1 MRHYNFAPLILP
13 APMVARVRPLLT
25 VLTLAVLAALA
36 VGPDP
41 ASAPEPQAAVA
52 AEPRPQLPW
61 GGRRIFPDSRVVA
74 FYGAPQNRALGI
86 LGIGRPRDAA
96 RKLRRQMRPYRRAK
110 LPVRPAFELLA
121 TIALANP
128 GAGGKYRGRQSPEVI
143 GRYLRAARRAGAILI
158 LDIQPGR
165 SDFMTEARALRR
177 WLREPDVSLALDP
190 EWNMGPRGVPGTRIG
205 SVDATMV
212 NRVGA
217 YMDRIVRRRDLPQKL
232 LLVHKFTDTM
242 VRRQRLLRQRR
253 RVALTFSV
261 DGVGGSKIKIDKY
274 RYFTRKPDGIW
285 DAFKI
290 FYEEDPDP
298 ISPRRVL
305 GLRPPPRLVIYE

>member
-1 MRHYNFAPLILP
+1 MALR
-13 APMVARVRPLLT
+13 ARFPIAAV
-25 VLTLAVLAALA
+25 VLAALA
-36 VGPDP
+36 LAATGEEP
-41 ASAPEPQAAVA
+41 AVAPAPVAEAAVA
-52 AEPRPQLPW
+52 PSPPPQLPW
-61 GGRRIFPDSRVVA
+61 GGRRIFPDSRLVA

-96 RKLRRQMRPYRRAK
+96 RKLRRQMRPYRRGR

-121 TIALANP
+121 AIALAGP
-128 GAGGKYRGRQSPEVI
+128 GADGKYRGRQSPKVI

-165 SDFMTEARALRR
+165 SDFLTEAKRLRR

-205 SVDATMV
+205 SVDAVMV

-217 YMDRIVRRRDLPQKL
+217 FLDRIVHRGDLPQKL
-232 LLVHKFTDTM
+232 LLVHKFTDSM
-242 VRRQRLLRQRR
+242 VRRQPRLRQRR

-261 DGVGGSKIKIDKY
+261 DGVGGSQIKIDKY
-274 RYFTRKPDGIW
+274 RHFTRRRDGIW
-285 DAFKI
+285 DAFKL
-290 FYEEDPDP
+290 FYEEDTDL